1 MAYRW
6 VVFIHVASA
15 FGFFII
21 HGASI
26 NVAFR
31 LRKER
36 EPERI
41 RGLLQLSSGTITLS
55 YVFLGLLL
63 AGGIVAGF
71 MGEWWGQRWIWTAL
85 ILLLLITGLM
95 FPLGTL
101 FYRKVSNV
109 LSMATPSVREQV
121 MAELDS
127 LLSSPRPWIL
137 AVVGYG
143 GLLVIM
149 WLMMFKPF

>member
-1 MAYRW
+1 MNYRW

-41 RGLLQLSSGTITLS
+41 RGLLQLSSGTISLS

-71 MGEWWGQRWIWTAL
+71 MGDWWSQRWIWTAL

-101 FYRKVSNV
+101 YYRKVSNV
-109 LSMATPSVREQV
+109 LAMATPSVREQV
-121 MAELDS
+121 MGEVDS

-137 AVVGYG
+137 AVIGYG
-143 GLLVIM
+143 GLLVIL